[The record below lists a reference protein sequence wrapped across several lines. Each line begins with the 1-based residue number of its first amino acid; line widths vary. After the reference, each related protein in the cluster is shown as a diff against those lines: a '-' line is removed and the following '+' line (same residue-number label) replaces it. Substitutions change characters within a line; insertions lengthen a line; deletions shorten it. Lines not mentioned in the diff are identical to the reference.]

1 MQDQLSVQV
10 LIVIGALVVLGFAMA
25 RRRRDK
31 IDNLRRTGV
40 YPRPGEET
48 EADIDRLIIKGH
60 KIEAIRVF
68 RALHDVDLKE
78 AKEAVE
84 KRQRELGRR
93 KKDD

>member
-1 MQDQLSVQV
+1 MEDQLSVQI
-10 LIVIGALVVLGFAMA
+10 LIVIGALLVLGVFMVQ
-25 RRRRDK
+25 RRRSK
-31 IDNLRRTGV
+31 IENLRRTGV

-48 EADIDRLIIKGH
+48 EADIDRLIMKGH
-60 KIEAIRVF
+60 KIEAIKVF

-93 KKDD
+93 